1 MYKGKL
7 FEEGQKVKILPSI
20 ILEHMMYCGIS
31 DIVVTMIP
39 YGGFE
44 TKIRKVIP
52 QEQWTD
58 KNVPEYF
65 IEADTGDPWVWY
77 HNLLEPID

>member
-7 FEEGQKVKILPSI
+7 FKEGQKVKILPSI

-44 TKIRKVIP
+44 TKIARVLPKEEWEHPDI
-52 QEQWTD
+52 
-58 KNVPEYF
+58 PEYILDVDSGVWIWYNETLKP
-65 IEADTGDPWVWY
+65 IE
-77 HNLLEPID
+77 

>member
-7 FEEGQKVKILPSI
+7 FKEGQKVKILPSI

-31 DIVVTMIP
+31 DVVVNMIP

-44 TKIRKVIP
+44 TKIREVIP
-52 QEQWTD
+52 QEQWTCED
-58 KNVPEYF
+58 MPEYLL
-65 IEADTGDPWVWY
+65 EVDKDDPWVWY
-77 HNLLEPID
+77 NNLLEPIE